1 MVGIALRDKEISGG
15 IPNQLWWRTRVAC
28 QELQPTR
35 LPQQVLP
42 LSMIRLDGRV

>member
-1 MVGIALRDKEISGG
+1 VIKKYPVEFLINCGG
-15 IPNQLWWRTRVAC
+15 ARASRAK
-28 QELQPTR
+28 ELQPTR